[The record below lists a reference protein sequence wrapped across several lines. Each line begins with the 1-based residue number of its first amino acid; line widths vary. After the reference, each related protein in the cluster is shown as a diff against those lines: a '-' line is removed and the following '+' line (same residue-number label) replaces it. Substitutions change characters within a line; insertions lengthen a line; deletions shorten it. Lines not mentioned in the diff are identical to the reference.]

1 MKPRLRNLV
10 RARKEALRKASPK
23 SRDRLRYRLM
33 VIEKVAQI
41 KRELR
46 A

>member
-1 MKPRLRNLV
+1 MKLRSLLKV
-10 RARKEALRKASPK
+10 RKEALRKASPK
-23 SRDRLRYRLM
+23 SRDRLRYRLH

-41 KRELR
+41 RRELR